1 LQDDEEIMEKRRC
14 RFKQTTTLA
23 QRLAQE
29 ANRLRERAQHLS
41 AGPEQTELW
50 RKARQAETALR
61 IDAWLAS
68 PGELSP
74 GGLVTAV
81 DKDEKARSAS
91 KPPLRSA

>member
-1 LQDDEEIMEKRRC
+1 MEKQRR

-23 QRLAQE
+23 QRLALE

-50 RKARQAETALR
+50 RKVRQAETALR

-74 GGLVTAV
+74 GDLLTVV
-81 DKDEKARSAS
+81 DKDETALSAS
-91 KPPLRSA
+91 KSPLRST